1 MSMILLP
8 TAYLP
13 NCDYFRLLLSGEAV
27 LMEKHEHYLKQSY
40 RNRCRI
46 YSANGPLDLSIPLQK
61 LAEKEL
67 ITGKKIAYEERWQN
81 QHWRALTSAY
91 KNSPYFEYFEDELRP
106 FYEQE
111 FEFLFDYN
119 LQLLRTI
126 LKILRQK
133 TEIGFT
139 TAFEKEP
146 ANGPDYRALLHPK
159 KSAIFDHK
167 PYYQVFSDKHGFMPN
182 LSILDLLF
190 HEGLNSLA
198 YLQE

>member
-1 MSMILLP
+1 MILLP

-13 NCDYFRLLLSGEAV
+13 NCDYFRLLLSGEPV
-27 LMEKHEHYLKQSY
+27 LIETREHYLKQSY

-67 ITGKKIAYEERWQN
+67 ITDKKISYQERWQL

-111 FEFLFDYN
+111 FETLFDYN
-119 LQLLRTI
+119 QQLITAI

-139 TAFEKEP
+139 AVFEKEP
-146 ANGPDYRALLHPK
+146 ADSRDYRALLHPK
-159 KSAIFDHK
+159 KAAIFDHK
-167 PYYQVFSDKHGFMPN
+167 PYYQVFSDKYGFVPN
-182 LSILDLLF
+182 LSVLDLLF